1 VTDTEYGNF
10 ICSVLEARRQVAV
23 LQIDLM
29 DRGLEETERADLEAR
44 LKKAK
49 DFVKELEAHR
59 PTSRPIWSGEFV
71 MSAEMEAALE
81 ERRRKRE
88 EAEKEYEGEW
98 Q

>member
-1 VTDTEYGNF
+1 VQT
-10 ICSVLEARRQVAV
+10 SRRAF
-23 LQIDLM
+23 
-29 DRGLEETERADLEAR
+29 
-44 LKKAK
+44 KKAK

-59 PTSRPIWSGEFV
+59 PTSRPIRSGEFV

-88 EAEKEYEGEW
+88 EAEKEYQAMGER